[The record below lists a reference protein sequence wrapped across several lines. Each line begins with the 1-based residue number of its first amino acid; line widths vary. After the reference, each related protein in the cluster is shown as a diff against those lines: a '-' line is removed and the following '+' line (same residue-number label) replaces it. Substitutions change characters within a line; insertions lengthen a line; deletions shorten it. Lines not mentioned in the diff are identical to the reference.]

1 MAVVKEKIKT
11 NEIIKFLLAIFSLII
26 ITIVSIIINK
36 NQKYAFNFLTNKYFL
51 ISFIGIIIFSY
62 YVMFVLYEDED
73 NESGDEKNLKKKRL
87 KIATKHA
94 LIGYVITVFTQIDSI
109 ILAPFILIWIMSYFL
124 DVE

>member
-1 MAVVKEKIKT
+1 MTEVKEKIKA
-11 NEIIKFLLAIFSLII
+11 NEIIKFLLAVFSLII

-36 NQKYAFNFLTNKYFL
+36 NQKHALNFITNKYFL

-62 YVMFVLYEDED
+62 YVMFVLYED
-73 NESGDEKNLKKKRL
+73 NEADDEKDLKKKRL

-94 LIGYVITVFTQIDSI
+94 LIAYVIAIFTHIDSI
-109 ILAPFILIWIMSYFL
+109 ILAPFLLIWIMSYFL

>member
-1 MAVVKEKIKT
+1 MAEVKEKIKA
-11 NEIIKFLLAIFSLII
+11 NEIIKFILAVFSLII

-36 NQKYAFNFLTNKYFL
+36 NQKHALNFITNKYFL

-62 YVMFVLYEDED
+62 YVMFVLYED
-73 NESGDEKNLKKKRL
+73 NEADDEKDLKKKRL

-94 LIGYVITVFTQIDSI
+94 LIAYVIAIFTHIDSI
-109 ILAPFILIWIMSYFL
+109 ILAPFLLIWIMSYFL

>member
-1 MAVVKEKIKT
+1 MAEVKEKIKA
-11 NEIIKFLLAIFSLII
+11 NEIIKFILAVFSLII

-36 NQKYAFNFLTNKYFL
+36 DQKNALNFITNKYFL

-62 YVMFVLYEDED
+62 YVMFVLYED
-73 NESGDEKNLKKKRL
+73 NEAGDEKDLKKKRV

-94 LIGYVITVFTQIDSI
+94 LIAYVIAIFTRIDSI
-109 ILAPFILIWIMSYFL
+109 ILAPFLLIWIMSYFL